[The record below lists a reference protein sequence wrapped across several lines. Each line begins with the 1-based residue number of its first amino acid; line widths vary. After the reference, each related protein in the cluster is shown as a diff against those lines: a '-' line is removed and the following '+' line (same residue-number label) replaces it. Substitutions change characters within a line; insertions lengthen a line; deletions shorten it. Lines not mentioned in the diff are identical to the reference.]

1 MRHTLIPVLAALLS
15 PALSAADTL
24 GMRVGANYWDF
35 DISGTARYKT
45 RDPANDIDV
54 NQDLGYND
62 GSLGFYYVSLEHPV
76 PLLPNVRISR
86 TDIDEDANGR
96 LRQTVIFGDTTFFVN
111 EDVSSKVQ
119 LDQTDITLYYSLL
132 DNIVNL
138 DLGLNAKYIDSKAR
152 ITGTTSGITQTADV
166 SGWVPMGYAGVGV
179 DLPLTGLAVSADGA
193 YVKYQSSSFYDFTAR
208 VTYTSPWFVGAD
220 VGYRKIK
227 LDLDDFDDSFAD
239 VEFDGP
245 YAGLYLHF

>member
-1 MRHTLIPVLAALLS
+1 MRQTLIPLLVAS
-15 PALSAADTL
+15 LIPALSSADTL
-24 GMRVGANYWDF
+24 GVRVGANYWKY
-35 DISGTARYKT
+35 DIDGTARYKT
-45 RDPANDIDV
+45 KDSANNIDV
-54 NQDLGYND
+54 NKDLGYDD
-62 GSLGFYYVSLEHPV
+62 GSLGHYYISLEHPV
-76 PLLPNVRISR
+76 PLLPNVRISK

-96 LRQTVIFGDTTFFVN
+96 LRQTVIYGDTVFLVN
-111 EDVSSKVQ
+111 EEVSSKVQ

-132 DNIVNL
+132 DTVVNL

-152 ITGTTSGITQTADV
+152 ISGAVSGTQTADV
-166 SGWVPMGYAGVGV
+166 SGWVPMGYAGIGV

-193 YVKYQSSSFYDFTAR
+193 YVKYQSSSFYDVTVRA
-208 VTYTSPWFVGAD
+208 TYTSPWFVGAD

-227 LDLDDFDDSFAD
+227 LDLDDFDDSYAD

>member
-1 MRHTLIPVLAALLS
+1 MRHTLIFVIAASLI

-24 GMRVGANYWDF
+24 GVRVGANYWDF

-45 RDPANDIDV
+45 KDSSNDIDV
-54 NQDLGYND
+54 NKDLGYDD
-62 GSLGFYYVSLEHPV
+62 GTLGFYYISLEHPV
-76 PLLPNVRISR
+76 PLLPNVRISK
-86 TDIDEDANGR
+86 TDIDEDADGR
-96 LRQTVIFGDTTFFVN
+96 LRQTVVFGDITFQVN
-111 EDVSSKVQ
+111 EQVTSKVE
-119 LDQTDITLYYSLL
+119 LDQTDITLYYSPL
-132 DNIVNL
+132 DNVVNL
-138 DLGLNAKYIDSKAR
+138 DVGLNAKYIDSKAR
-152 ITGTTSGITQTADV
+152 ITGATSGTQTADV
-166 SGWVPMGYAGVGV
+166 SGWVPMAYAGVGV
-179 DLPLTGLAVSADGA
+179 DLPLTGLAVGVDGA

-208 VTYTSPWFVGAD
+208 ATYTSPWFVGVD

>member
-1 MRHTLIPVLAALLS
+1 MRQTLIPVLTALLI

-24 GMRVGANYWDF
+24 GVRVGANYWKY
-35 DISGTARYKT
+35 DISGTARYKS
-45 RDPANDIDV
+45 RDSANDIDV
-54 NQDLGYND
+54 NKNLGYDD
-62 GSLGFYYVSLEHPV
+62 GNLGYYYISLEHPV
-76 PLLPNVRISR
+76 PLLPNVKISK

-96 LRQTVIFGDTTFFVN
+96 LSQTVVYGDIIFQAD

-132 DNIVNL
+132 DNVVNL

-152 ITGTTSGITQTADV
+152 ITGAISGTQTADV
-166 SGWVPMGYAGVGV
+166 SGWVPMAYAGVGA
-179 DLPLTGLAVSADGA
+179 DLPLTGLSVSADGA
-193 YVKYQSSSFYDFTAR
+193 YVKYQSSSFYDFTVRA
-208 VTYTSPWFVGAD
+208 TYASPWFVGAD

-227 LDLDDFDDSFAD
+227 LDLDDFDDSYAD

-245 YAGLYLHF
+245 YAGLFLHF